1 MSACAVILEHFRG
14 EPLVS
19 RALPDRGVVAAILSQ
34 HGGMP
39 PPVANKLAERAAAIV
54 WENASQSAAAAVAK
68 ALTAVG
74 FPARLIAQSH
84 VVDIAAPRR
93 VHMLSLEGE
102 HLGVQL
108 KYNGPPEAVAW
119 NDVLVISAGVF
130 MDEKKRVVQTGTHVV
145 NGLVVHDER
154 VQLDLT
160 RNILVE
166 LFAVPLSDRSALVHI
181 RLNSHEF
188 NYAQTFGGSIHEGWR
203 EKFSLLVA
211 KLGLRAERALVSPI
225 TEALLA
231 AEMMPQSCGL
241 DPYFRSE
248 EDFSAYNRWLLA
260 RKRAGLNA

>member
-1 MSACAVILEHFRG
+1 MSSFAVILEEFG
-14 EPLVS
+14 GQSPAG

-34 HGGMP
+34 HAGLP
-39 PPVANKLAERAAAIV
+39 PPVAHKLAERSAAIV
-54 WENASQSAAAAVAK
+54 WENAPQAAAAAVAK

-74 FPARLIAQSH
+74 YPARLIAQSH

-93 VHMLSLEGE
+93 VHVLQLEGE

-108 KYNGPPEAVAW
+108 KYNGPPEWVAW
-119 NDVLVISAGVF
+119 SDVLVISAGVF
-130 MDEKKRVVQTGTHVV
+130 QSEKRRTVQTDTHLMH
-145 NGLVVHDER
+145 GEVVHDER
-154 VQLDLT
+154 VQVDLT
-160 RNILVE
+160 RNIVVD
-166 LFAVPLSDRSALVHI
+166 LFAVPLADRTALVHI

-188 NYAQTFGGSIHEGWR
+188 NYAQTFGGTIHEGWR

-231 AEMMPQSCGL
+231 AEMMPQSCPL

-248 EDFSAYNRWLLA
+248 EEFSAYNRWLLA
-260 RKRAGLNA
+260 RKRAGLTI

>member
-14 EPLVS
+14 ES
-19 RALPDRGVVAAILSQ
+19 SARSALPDRGVVAAILAQ

-39 PPVANKLAERAAAIV
+39 PPVANKLAERASAIV
-54 WENASQSAAAAVAK
+54 WENAPQSAAAAVAK

-74 FPARLIAQSH
+74 FPARVIAQSH

-93 VHMLSLEGE
+93 VHVLSLDGE
-102 HLGVQL
+102 QMGVHL
-108 KYNGPPEAVAW
+108 KYNGPPEPVAW
-119 NDVLVISAGVF
+119 NDILVISAGVF
-130 MDEKKRVVQTGTHVV
+130 MDEKRRVVQTETRLEHGVV
-145 NGLVVHDER
+145 VPDER

-166 LFAVPLSDRSALVHI
+166 LLAVPLSDRSALMHI

-188 NYAQTFGGSIHEGWR
+188 NYAQTFGGTIHEGWR

-231 AEMMPQSCGL
+231 AEMMPQACAL
-241 DPYFRSE
+241 DPNFRGE
-248 EDFSAYNRWLLA
+248 EEFSAYNRWLLA
-260 RKRAGLNA
+260 RKRAGLST